1 MLHHELEARRYLEVL
16 AKVQEQLA
24 ERFSGELSLDDVHH
38 RAGEIVLLRSLEA
51 DARLSLS

>member
-24 ERFSGELSLDDVHH
+24 ERFSGELSLDDVQH